1 MQAILR
7 VIQQSEIFHSLSA
20 AQRKRLAEI
29 TERHDYAE
37 GAVIVAQDTPGDL
50 LYIIGE
56 GQVEVVQGGG
66 QSAPTTTVFLGEGQ
80 IFGEVAFL
88 DQGLRTATVIAADDP
103 TVVYSVQRDQ
113 FEALCKADTALGY
126 QIMRNLAL
134 DLAFKLR
141 HQNLDQ
147 GEARAAEDQQEGAN
161 E

>member
-1 MQAILR
+1 MQAILQ
-7 VIQQSEIFHSLSA
+7 VIQQSEVFQGLN
-20 AQRKRLAEI
+20 AQQRRQLAEI
-29 TERHDYAE
+29 AEREEYAA
-37 GAVIVAQDTPGDL
+37 GAVIMQQDTPGDT
-50 LYIIGE
+50 LYIIGT
-56 GQVEVVQGGG
+56 GQVEVQ
-66 QSAPTTTVFLGEGQ
+66 QSDGDGTAETTIFLGEGQ
-80 IFGEVAFL
+80 IVGEVAFL

-103 TVVYSVQRDQ
+103 TTVYSLKRDR

-147 GEARAAEDQQEGAN
+147 HDQPEGAD